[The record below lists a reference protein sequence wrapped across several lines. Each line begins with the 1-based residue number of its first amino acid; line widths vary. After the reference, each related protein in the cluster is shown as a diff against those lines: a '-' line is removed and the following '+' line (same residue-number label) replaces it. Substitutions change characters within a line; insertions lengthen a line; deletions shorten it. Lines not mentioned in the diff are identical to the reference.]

1 MVDDDDD
8 DAAEET
14 PTRGEH
20 CGTLAMTM
28 MVMVKI
34 VAEVGESLAQLVE
47 TGQQLVQ
54 LLCGL

>member
-28 MVMVKI
+28 RVMVT
-34 VAEVGESLAQLVE
+34 AQTSTAKKQNTVK
-47 TGQQLVQ
+47 VPVN
-54 LLCGL
+54 